1 MARSPNVLLYTK
13 GQSTIVIII
22 HITYQEREKK
32 KNLMKVNFIND
43 NRDVFGLPWTAYN

>member
-32 KNLMKVNFIND
+32 KKPYESKLHK
-43 NRDVFGLPWTAYN
+43 